1 MVSLNHSTTHLTKA
15 ISDVEEALLDY
26 NYYPLRG
33 LSKLQSSLLMM
44 QSATQSDDVHPLFHL
59 RLNSLLA
66 SVKKLTDSGSPYDE
80 NYHAAFS
87 SASDALFQTAL
98 ADQFGIDHSLQ
109 LSHLLSVERDCWA
122 KLSSMAD
129 VLDKNPVAVAYTAFL
144 SADSFSMRSSTVEDV
159 LISLSGIGEVSFH
172 LTTSLNPM
180 VSGYFKLITIQSLAW
195 LKSRY
200 PDLNWHGPVRLTEDS
215 LRRLCELTFLPLFQ
229 NLTMPRASRAQLLA
243 QFEHDFKDIHYQKFD
258 TLFSGKANSVL
269 NGHIRVPVERDFPR
283 MDFDQS
289 MICFPVY
296 HGGYVYSAC
305 RPLNKQEHNQAVI
318 YTACLGRDFLP
329 HFLYE
334 VSTAFG
340 QCVFDQNDVH
350 GRYTVEESD
359 FQRDGDQ
366 LWLSLEGVR
375 APLLLS
381 LPIFVQKDVIY
392 CLLPKFVSNVIVIA
406 QAGQYFALPYDHI
419 RDVEGVCSRMQ
430 SPSAWVKNVWQTSSN
445 AFLLEP
451 LLFHF
456 DNASI
461 IPSKPN
467 RKRFGKKDKS
477 GYYVCRLG
485 ELSIWVDADLVSVIL
500 PYQCPNQFVW
510 MNDRQLVPTA
520 FIIQDGECFDKV
532 LSQHTCY
539 DSELV
544 LDEPAEFSVVLE
556 CEEDTVVLPVSDC
569 EWHASLPDEWISSS
583 SARDI
588 DSESKHSKPFDSVLF
603 SNKSTVVTA
612 ENFVLFVAEFGP
624 CFHQFKSDY

>member
-1 MVSLNHSTTHLTKA
+1 MVSLNHSAIHLTKS

-33 LSKLQSSLLMM
+33 LSKLQSSLLTM
-44 QSATQSDDVHPLFHL
+44 QASTQSDDFHPLFHL
-59 RLNSLLA
+59 RLDGLLA
-66 SVKKLTDSGSPYDE
+66 SIKKLTDSGSPYDE

-87 SASDALFQTAL
+87 SASDALFQIVL
-98 ADQFGIDHSLQ
+98 ACQFGIDHSSQ
-109 LSHLLSVERDCWA
+109 LSHLLSAERDCWA
-122 KLSSMAD
+122 KLSNMAD
-129 VLDKNPVAVAYTAFL
+129 VLDKHPVATAYTAFL
-144 SADSFSMRSSTVEDV
+144 FADSFSMSSSTLEDV
-159 LISLSGIGEVSFH
+159 LISLSGAGEVSFH
-172 LTTSLNPM
+172 LTTSSNPI
-180 VSGYFKLITIQSLAW
+180 VGGYFKLITIQSLAW

-200 PDLNWHGPVRLTEDS
+200 PDLNWHGPVRLTEDP
-215 LRRLCELTFLPLFQ
+215 LKRLCELTFLPLFQ

-283 MDFDQS
+283 IDFDQS
-289 MICFPVY
+289 MICFPVH

-305 RPLNKQEHNQAVI
+305 LSLNEQERNQKVI

-334 VSTAFG
+334 VSTTFG
-340 QCVFDQNDVH
+340 QCVFDQKDVH
-350 GRYTVEESD
+350 GRYAVDESD
-359 FQRDGDQ
+359 FQRDGGQ

-375 APLLLS
+375 ATLLLS
-381 LPIFVQKDVIY
+381 LPIFAQNAAAY
-392 CLLPKFVSNVIVIA
+392 CLLPHCVSNVIVIA
-406 QAGQYFALPYDHI
+406 QAGRYFALPYDHI

-430 SPSAWVKNVWQTSSN
+430 SPQAWVKNVWQTPSN
-445 AFLLEP
+445 VFLLEP

-456 DNASI
+456 ENAPI

-477 GYYVCRLG
+477 GYYSGRLG
-485 ELSIWVDADLVSVIL
+485 ELSIWVCAELVSAIL
-500 PYQCPNQFVW
+500 PYQSPNQFVW
-510 MNDRQLVPTA
+510 MNDRQFVSTA

-539 DSELV
+539 DSALV

-556 CEEDTVVLPVSDC
+556 CEENSVVLPVSDC
-569 EWHASLPDEWISSS
+569 EWHPSLPDEWVSPSSV
-583 SARDI
+583 RDI
-588 DSESKHSKPFDSVLF
+588 DSESKHSKPFDSMLF
-603 SNKSTVVTA
+603 SQKSAVVTA

-624 CFHQFKSDY
+624 YFHQFKSDY